1 MKKIIIIEIILA
13 LTIVYIIK
21 NIPGYKNTV
30 LILRNDIKIEREEA
44 FEKDEKDLFMIKRYI
59 YVKEISNINEIW
71 IGKTYSYDEL
81 KKTSLSFRWLINEER
96 LSKEKYDKESGY
108 FIIDAN
114 KEFYSLTEQEVK
126 QKLNINDLK
135 LRSVESYMKKYGEK
149 PIFSDFYQNYLV
161 TIRSVKTNLPFYKE
175 NVDDENFEKRELNYT
190 ILFKNII
197 LVILILNFCLYPYL
211 LKKNKLKIDLEK
223 LMPIIVFF
231 FTDSIVLV
239 LSFFFTKPWDY
250 INNNYIPIYVVFHI
264 IFRNI
269 TTALYFVKIEKV
281 LKNFNNI
288 SQNDI
293 LEKFK
298 RNETIMLEEIK
309 KFLMIKVT
317 LLYLAPLFFTVILSV
332 IGTALMTIFYFFIFF
347 ISLLY
352 CFYSFVKIEDNPLNS
367 TFYISVYLLQYI
379 FFIFII
385 LHF

>member
-126 QKLNINDLK
+126 QKLNINKLK
-135 LRSVESYMKKYGEK
+135 LKNVESYMKKYGEK

-161 TIRSVKTNLPFYKE
+161 TIKSVKGNLPFYKE
-175 NVDDENFEKRELNYT
+175 NVDDKNFEKRELNYT

-197 LVILILNFCLYPYL
+197 LVILILNFCSYPYL

-250 INNNYIPIYVVFHI
+250 INSNYIPIYVVFHI

-269 TTALYFVKIEKV
+269 TTALYFIKIEKL
-281 LKNFNNI
+281 LKNFKNI
-288 SQNDI
+288 SENDV
-293 LEKFK
+293 LKKFE
-298 RNETIMLEEIK
+298 RNEKIMVEEIK
-309 KFLMIKVT
+309 NFLMIKVA
-317 LLYLAPLFFTVILSV
+317 LLYLAPLVLTGILSI
-332 IGTALMTIFYFFIFF
+332 IGTALTTIFYFLIFF

-352 CFYSFVKIEDNPLNS
+352 CFYLFIKIENNPLNS
-367 TFYISVYLLQYI
+367 VFYISVYLLQYI